1 MNFKTIFPYFICALL
16 LGWIVYD
23 CSGTGPEKPKMSKPI
38 HGKSEIKTAVTH
50 TPVSSPKQGVKVI
63 KEYLPAINLSAA
75 EKKQYEAEIERI
87 LKANDSIHLA
97 FMKANDSM
105 QLEILKRETQ
115 LQAYDEKYS
124 DTLIDISAT
133 GLVSGKI
140 NTMQFHYT
148 IKPQALPKPKE
159 TAFGLWGG
167 IELGSN
173 TGLDR
178 FILKPNIF
186 IETKNTIYTI
196 SADNQKNVY
205 LGLNKPLFRLKR

>member
-1 MNFKTIFPYFICALL
+1 MNFKTIFPYFICVLL

-50 TPVSSPKQGVKVI
+50 TPVSSPKQGVRVI

-75 EKKQYEAEIERI
+75 EKRQYEAEIERI

-115 LQAYDEKYS
+115 LQAYAQRYS
-124 DTLIDISAT
+124 DALIDISAT

-140 NTMQFHYT
+140 NSMQFRYT
-148 IKPQALPKPKE
+148 IKPQPLPKPKE

-167 IELGSN
+167 VDVGNTAALDKFVIRANVAFETRNTFYTAAMDSEQRIWLG
-173 TGLDR
+173 
-178 FILKPNIF
+178 IKKPIF
-186 IETKNTIYTI
+186 RI
-196 SADNQKNVY
+196 
-205 LGLNKPLFRLKR
+205 KR